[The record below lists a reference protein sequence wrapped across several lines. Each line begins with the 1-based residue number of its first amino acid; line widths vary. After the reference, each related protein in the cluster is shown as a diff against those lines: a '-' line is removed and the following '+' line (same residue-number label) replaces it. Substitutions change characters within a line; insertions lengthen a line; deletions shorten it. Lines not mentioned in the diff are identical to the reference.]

1 MLVSL
6 TSDFVC
12 ITLYVIYVTI
22 LEICMATLSIRMD
35 DKTKNSFENFCDSVG
50 LTVSA
55 AVNLFAQKVVSTH
68 EIPFKICEPDPFWS
82 EENQAF
88 LKKAVTDIK
97 NGVNVSEHEL
107 IEVD

>member
-1 MLVSL
+1 MAMLN
-6 TSDFVC
+6 
-12 ITLYVIYVTI
+12 
-22 LEICMATLSIRMD
+22 IRMD
-35 DKTKNSFENFCDSVG
+35 DKTKNAFEKFCDSVG
-50 LTVSA
+50 LTVFA
-55 AVNLFAQKVVSTH
+55 AVNLFAKKVVCTH

-88 LKKAVTDIK
+88 LKKAVADIK